1 MNLNTMMSALPLLF
15 NAISAENLAKS
26 FAGQQTANLLRQEK
40 LPTGKT
46 AQPGAS
52 MIPMSKRE
60 GHL

>member
-26 FAGQQTANLLRQEK
+26 FAGQQTTTLLRQER
-40 LPTGKT
+40 LRTGKA
-46 AQPGAS
+46 AQPGAR

-60 GHL
+60 GDL